1 MTSSPSPSPILVAH
15 SVHTEAR
22 AAVREIHAKLSA
34 GKTELVL
41 FFCSSHFDLDALAD
55 EINTVFGETRVIG
68 CTTAGEIGPAGYR
81 DRSLA
86 AVALPHAAFAV
97 GAALIENLHD
107 FSIAL
112 GQASTLD
119 ALHDLETRM
128 THEANLDSGRFAL
141 LLIDGL
147 SVREEPVTRTLQS
160 TLGDIPLVGGSAA
173 DDLRF
178 EQTSIFYEG
187 RFRSDCA
194 VLITAST
201 QLPFRTFK
209 TQHFRSGDERLVVTA
224 ADAERRTV
232 SEINGL
238 PAAEEYAR
246 LIGARV
252 EDLSP
257 GLFAASPVVVL
268 IDGTDYVR
276 SIQKLNPDG
285 SLTFYCAIEEGL
297 VLRVARGLDLVDNL
311 EMTFGELRASLGEP
325 QLILAWDCI
334 LRHLEMLQKGTRDIA
349 GELFSANRA
358 VGFSTYGEQYQG
370 VHVNQTLTGIV
381 FGGAAGAGAGGEHG

>member
-1 MTSSPSPSPILVAH
+1 MTKGRSVVNSLSSAIPAVH
-15 SVHTEAR
+15 STCADAR
-22 AAVREIHAKLSA
+22 AAVREVHAALA
-34 GKTELVL
+34 GCDAELVL
-41 FFCSSHFDLDALAD
+41 FFCSSRFDLDALAH
-55 EINTVFGETRVIG
+55 EMRERFRGTRVIG

-81 DRSLA
+81 NGSLV
-86 AVALPHAAFAV
+86 AVALPRALFTIETALLEGLQTFTIASGHAC
-97 GAALIENLHD
+97 
-107 FSIAL
+107 
-112 GQASTLD
+112 TLD
-119 ALHDLETRM
+119 ALHDLERRAPRASG
-128 THEANLDSGRFAL
+128 ANPFAL

-147 SVREEPVTRTLQS
+147 SVREEPVTRTLQGA
-160 TLGDIPLVGGSAA
+160 LGDIPLVGGSAA

-178 EQTSIFYEG
+178 ERTAIFYDG
-187 RFRSDCA
+187 RFRDDCA
-194 VLITAST
+194 ALIVAST
-201 QLPFRTFK
+201 ALPFRTFK
-209 TQHFRSGDERLVVTA
+209 TQHFRCGAERLVVTQ

-257 GLFAASPVVVL
+257 GHFAAAPVVVL

-297 VLRVARGLDLVDNL
+297 VLRVARALDLVDNL
-311 EMTFGELRASLGEP
+311 QATFGDLRDSFGEP
-325 QLILAWDCI
+325 QLVLAWDCI
-334 LRHLEMLQKGTRDIA
+334 LRHLEMMQRGTRDTA
-349 GELFSANRA
+349 AELLKANRA
-358 VGFSTYGEQYQG
+358 VGFSTYGEQYGG

-381 FGGAAGAGAGGEHG
+381 FSRAPRPERA

>member
-1 MTSSPSPSPILVAH
+1 MTSLSSTPVVTQSTNPDAREAVQE
-15 SVHTEAR
+15 VH
-22 AAVREIHAKLSA
+22 AALRECDS
-34 GKTELVL
+34 ELVL

-55 EINTVFGETRVIG
+55 ELGKRFDGTELVG

-81 DRSLA
+81 DHSLV
-86 AVALPHAAFAV
+86 AVALPRASFTAV
-97 GAALIENLHD
+97 TGRLDDLHCFTLASGHVRALDVLHE
-107 FSIAL
+107 
-112 GQASTLD
+112 
-119 ALHDLETRM
+119 LERKSPVARDT
-128 THEANLDSGRFAL
+128 NPFAL

-147 SVREEPVTRTLQS
+147 SMREETVTRTLQS
-160 TLGDIPLVGGSAA
+160 ALGNMPLIGGSAA

-178 EQTSIFYEG
+178 ERTFVFHEG

-194 VLITAST
+194 VLVIAST
-201 QLPFRTFK
+201 TLPFKTFK
-209 TQHFRSGDERLVVTA
+209 TQHFRSGNERLVVTG

-238 PAAEEYAR
+238 PAAQEYAR

-257 GLFAASPVVVL
+257 GHFAAAPVVVL

-297 VLRVARGLDLVDNL
+297 VLRVARGLDLAENL
-311 EMTFGELRASLGEP
+311 HATFAALRNDLGEL
-325 QLILAWDCI
+325 QLVLACDCI
-334 LRHLEMLQKGTRDIA
+334 LRHLEMLQRGTRDIA
-349 GELFSANRA
+349 SQLFRANRA
-358 VGFSTYGEQYQG
+358 AGFSTYGEQYSG
-370 VHVNQTLTGIV
+370 VHVNQTLVGIA
-381 FGGAAGAGAGGEHG
+381 FGSVGESARG

>member
-1 MTSSPSPSPILVAH
+1 MKGRSVVTMLFSTIPAVHSTCAH
-15 SVHTEAR
+15 AR
-22 AAVREIHAKLSA
+22 DAVREVHAALA
-34 GKTELVL
+34 NCDAELVL
-41 FFCSSHFDLDALAD
+41 FFCSSRFDLDALAD
-55 EINTVFGETRVIG
+55 EMRERFRGTRVIG

-81 DRSLA
+81 NDSLV
-86 AVALPHAAFAV
+86 AVALPRALFTVETALLEDLQTFTIASGHACA
-97 GAALIENLHD
+97 
-107 FSIAL
+107 
-112 GQASTLD
+112 LD
-119 ALHDLETRM
+119 ALHDLERRAPRASG
-128 THEANLDSGRFAL
+128 ANSFAL

-147 SVREEPVTRTLQS
+147 SVREEPVTRTLQGA
-160 TLGDIPLVGGSAA
+160 LGDIALVGGSAA

-178 EQTSIFYEG
+178 ERTAIFYDG
-187 RFRSDCA
+187 RFRDDCA
-194 VLITAST
+194 ALIVAST
-201 QLPFRTFK
+201 ALPFRTFK
-209 TQHFRSGDERLVVTA
+209 TQHFRCGTERLVVTQ

-257 GLFAASPVVVL
+257 GHFAAAPVVVL

-297 VLRVARGLDLVDNL
+297 VLRVARALDLVDNL
-311 EMTFGELRASLGEP
+311 QATFGDLRDSFGEP
-325 QLILAWDCI
+325 QLVLAWDCI
-334 LRHLEMLQKGTRDIA
+334 LRHLEMMQRGTRDTA
-349 GELFSANRA
+349 AEVLKANHA
-358 VGFSTYGEQYQG
+358 VGFSTYGEQYGG

-381 FGGAAGAGAGGEHG
+381 FSRAPEPDRG

>member
-1 MTSSPSPSPILVAH
+1 MTLLPSAIPAVH
-15 SVHTEAR
+15 STQADAR
-22 AAVREIHAKLSA
+22 AAVREIHAALERCDA
-34 GKTELVL
+34 ELVL
-41 FFCSSHFDLDALAD
+41 FFCSSHFDLDALAH
-55 EINTVFGETRVIG
+55 EIRERFRDTCVIG
-68 CTTAGEIGPAGYR
+68 CTTAGEIGPAGYCN
-81 DRSLA
+81 DSLV
-86 AVALPHAAFAV
+86 AVALPRASFTVETALLEHLQAFT
-97 GAALIENLHD
+97 
-107 FSIAL
+107 IAH
-112 GQASTLD
+112 GQACAID
-119 ALHDLETRM
+119 ALHDLERRAPRATG
-128 THEANLDSGRFAL
+128 AKPFAL

-160 TLGDIPLVGGSAA
+160 ALGDIPLVGGSAA

-178 EQTSIFYEG
+178 ERTAIFYEG
-187 RFRSDCA
+187 RFHDDCA
-194 VLITAST
+194 ALIVAST
-201 QLPFRTFK
+201 KLPFRTFK
-209 TQHFRSGDERLVVTA
+209 TQHFRCGDERLVVTQ

-238 PAAEEYAR
+238 PAADEYAR

-257 GLFAASPVVVL
+257 GHFAAAPVVVL

-311 EMTFGELRASLGEP
+311 QATFSGLGDALGEP
-325 QLILAWDCI
+325 QLVLAWDCI
-334 LRHLEMLQKGTRDIA
+334 LRHLEMTQQGTRDTVA
-349 GELFSANRA
+349 QLLKANRA
-358 VGFSTYGEQYQG
+358 VGFSTYGEQYGG

-381 FGGAAGAGAGGEHG
+381 FSHAPESERG

>member
-1 MTSSPSPSPILVAH
+1 MMSVSSSSRILVAH
-15 SVHTEAR
+15 SVHDEAR
-22 AAVREIHAKLSA
+22 AAVREIHAALGPCEA
-34 GKTELVL
+34 ELVL
-41 FFCSSHFDLDALAD
+41 FFCSSRFDLDALAD
-55 EINTVFGETRVIG
+55 EMRTLFGVTRVIG

-81 DRSLA
+81 ERSLA
-86 AVALPHAAFAV
+86 AVALPRASFAA
-97 GAALIENLHD
+97 GTALIENLHD
-107 FSIAL
+107 FSITR
-112 GQASTLD
+112 GQASALD
-119 ALHDLETRM
+119 ALHDLEKRAM
-128 THEANLDSGRFAL
+128 PEPGIDSSRFAL
-141 LLIDGL
+141 LMIDGL
-147 SVREEPVTRTLQS
+147 SVREEAVTRTLQS

-178 EQTSIFYEG
+178 ENTSIFYDG

-297 VLRVARGLDLVDNL
+297 VLRVARGLDLVENL
-311 EMTFGELRASLGEP
+311 RTTFGELRHTVGEP

-334 LRHLEMLQKGTRDIA
+334 LRHLEMVQKGTRDMA

-381 FGGAAGAGAGGEHG
+381 FGGAPEVARG

>member
-1 MTSSPSPSPILVAH
+1 MH
-15 SVHTEAR
+15 STCADAR
-22 AAVREIHAKLSA
+22 AAVREVHVALA
-34 GKTELVL
+34 GCDAELVL
-41 FFCSSHFDLDALAD
+41 FFCSSRFDLDALAD
-55 EINTVFGETRVIG
+55 EMRERFRGTRVIG

-81 DRSLA
+81 NGSLV
-86 AVALPHAAFAV
+86 AVALPRALFTIETALLEGLQTFTIASGHAC
-97 GAALIENLHD
+97 
-107 FSIAL
+107 
-112 GQASTLD
+112 TLD
-119 ALHDLETRM
+119 ALHDLERRAPRASG
-128 THEANLDSGRFAL
+128 ANPFAL

-147 SVREEPVTRTLQS
+147 SVREEPVTRTLQGA
-160 TLGDIPLVGGSAA
+160 LGDIPLVGGSAA

-178 EQTSIFYEG
+178 ERTAIFYDG
-187 RFRSDCA
+187 RFRDDCA
-194 VLITAST
+194 ALIVAST
-201 QLPFRTFK
+201 ALPFRTFK
-209 TQHFRSGDERLVVTA
+209 TQHFRCGAERLVVTQ

-257 GLFAASPVVVL
+257 GHFAAAPVVVL

-297 VLRVARGLDLVDNL
+297 VLRVARALDLVDNL
-311 EMTFGELRASLGEP
+311 QATFGDLRDSFGEP
-325 QLILAWDCI
+325 QLVLAWDCI
-334 LRHLEMLQKGTRDIA
+334 LRHLEMMQRGTRDTA
-349 GELFSANRA
+349 AELLKANRA
-358 VGFSTYGEQYQG
+358 VGFSTYGEQYGG

-381 FGGAAGAGAGGEHG
+381 FSHAPRPERA